1 MKIQQIRRGIDNFIA
16 DEIISK
22 IPDKGFKKIAIS
34 TFIGLYINGIE
45 QKLLNG
51 DIDMLKTVGIVDDAG
66 DYNID
71 ILINELK
78 KNIPDSGTLL
88 DINFLGARIGDM
100 TLHKTD
106 IDRLHSY
113 IINSGGY

>member
-1 MKIQQIRRGIDNFIA
+1 MKIQQIRRGLDNYIN
-16 DEIISK
+16 DEILAK

-66 DYNID
+66 EYNID
-71 ILINELK
+71 LLINELK

-113 IINSGGY
+113 INNVGGY